1 MHYVT
6 AKSILSGKN
15 GMNLYRGCQHGCI
28 YCDSRSECYQ
38 MDHAFE
44 DIAVKENALAL
55 LENALRRKRKPCMI
69 GTGSMSDPYMP
80 LEGQL
85 RFTRKALELIY
96 QYGCGATLITKS
108 DRVLEDLDLLS
119 AIHERTKCV
128 VQMTLTTYDE
138 ALCRILEPNVCTTKA
153 RFEALK
159 VLRDA
164 GIPTVVWLSPILPF
178 LNDTREN
185 IEGILDYCVKAEV
198 KGVICFGMG
207 VTLRQGN
214 REYFYRQLE
223 RHFPGMKERYIHA
236 YGNSY
241 MLDSPNSRE
250 LMKLFHSRCEAAGIL
265 HHNETIFRYLSEL
278 EEKQMPQLSLF

>member
-1 MHYVT
+1 MHYVK
-6 AKSILSGKN
+6 AKSILSCKN

-207 VTLRQGN
+207 ETLRQGN

-278 EEKQMPQLSLF
+278 EEKHMPQLSLF